1 MVIGVNNFQQNNA
14 ISASVVTEASYVVGA
29 EADRILVAVVSW
41 VFNGIVRTV
50 SGVEF
55 NGAEG
60 FTQSANRS
68 DIDAG
73 VQFASEVWYLLNP
86 TNATGNV
93 VATLSGSA
101 DGLSIQ
107 LFYLDGAKQQAP
119 EATATAE
126 DLTSPHLVSITT
138 LTNNALIVYGA
149 VFEANGEDITA
160 LTPSGLIEDGE
171 VEIDVTFNTFAGMGH
186 EFDVTAGSES
196 GGWTTNGTGGL
207 VAATLVAAA
216 FEEVAGDITGSG
228 TPQAATATISADG
241 DVQVAGGGTPQAAT
255 ASISADGDV
264 QVKGSGTPQAA
275 TAIVVSLGSTLEQ
288 RSGSGA
294 VQAATATTVG
304 VAKISIQQTFSQAIF
319 SQESGEAFI
328 ILLTI
333 DHPEL
338 AAPIRVSSDGVNTIS
353 RSNTFI
359 SFPFEISLPL
369 EDPERPPR
377 ARLQID
383 NVDQQI
389 VQAVRTITSAPTVLI
404 EIVLSSQPD
413 IVEVTIP
420 DFKLTNASYNA
431 LSVTGDL
438 SLEEF
443 LQEPYPADSFTPSR
457 FPGVF

>member
-228 TPQAATATISADG
+228 TPQAATA
-241 DVQVAGGGTPQAAT
+241 
-255 ASISADGDV
+255 SISADGDV

-275 TAIVVSLGSTLEQ
+275 IAIVVSLGSTLEQ